1 MSDTNLNVKIT
12 ADNSSLKSAITE
24 STNILN
30 TNAKSMQ
37 NTTSGLGNAFKSLG
51 NMLSGLKQSFS
62 NLSSGVS
69 SSVAPSQNLNS
80 TLNNLNSTLNK
91 TATESQKAGAGVK
104 NFGDNINQA
113 KPSNEGFANSLNALS
128 AAFVGLYSAQ
138 KVVQFINDSKTAI
151 VQAESAFRGLE
162 AIVNNSGQS
171 MSEAMKVVART
182 TQDGL
187 LSTAEASKSLQNLL
201 ARGYNLDQAEQ
212 TLLRLKDAAAFNRQ
226 ANLSMG
232 EAVQSATE
240 GLKNENSVLVDNAG
254 VTKNVAKMWQEYAD
268 KIGVGYNELTQA
280 QKITAEYNG
289 ILAETQAQMGN
300 AEKAASG
307 LQGNQA
313 RLTTEFNNL
322 KETVGQALL
331 PVFNFL
337 TRALADIAEKFNMTI
352 RFVQSFGA
360 IIAYAGN
367 MTNAF
372 FKAITSGSFDRFKT
386 EVEQANKVLKEY
398 YENLYGNR
406 GATFASSGAAT
417 TGPKPP
423 EEVQEAN
430 NKDALKDAENT
441 SRLMIEKAK
450 QEADTKSSLYKAD
463 LDRLKLQLNKKL
475 ISYQEYAKQAI
486 ELENKIANSQ
496 KGFFETKLAQFQ
508 TLMGMN
514 PAKDQAV
521 SLQVEMEKA
530 KGEIARLEIEANKKA
545 DVIKGGGGIGGGG
558 GRGRRGP
565 TQLDIQQAGFELTKT
580 QLEVELALYQANKNA
595 KVAVIEDQF
604 ARFKISADTY
614 YESLDKLNNE
624 EAAKK
629 KQIIEA
635 QINQLK
641 NLKPEN
647 EVDRIKIK
655 QDQIRLESELK
666 IIEAERAE
674 GVLDNARKLNVENEE
689 RKKSIELRKLERQN
703 SNFVAAEDMKSIQID
718 QDFALKKIN
727 NEKIIQLDIDKEK
740 RLFENQLEYL
750 DMKKQLY
757 VGDLEQQEQIN
768 EQIENAKLEHTKR
781 MAQMNKDLVLEQKKD
796 YISLFNTTE
805 NSLAGFFTSV
815 SKQPRKIKDAFTDLF
830 TSIADQMVKLAAQK
844 YANQIMENTGIQD
857 FLKSMTTSGSGM
869 STGGGGGGTGGGLLG
884 GLMNMGSSMFGGLM
898 DMLPSFDV
906 GTNNVPKDM
915 VAKIHKGEKI
925 VPARYNN
932 EQSQSKNVSINN
944 QFVLSGPVDRR
955 TQMQIA
961 QTAGNSV
968 KAASMKNG

>member
-12 ADNSSLKSAITE
+12 ADNSSLKTAMNE

-30 TNAKSMQ
+30 TNAKNMQ
-37 NTTSGLGNAFKSLG
+37 NTTSGLGNAFKGLS
-51 NMLSGLKQSFS
+51 NVLSGLKQSFS
-62 NLSSGVS
+62 NLGSGMS
-69 SSVAPSQNLNS
+69 SSVAPTQNLNS
-80 TLNNLNSTLNK
+80 SLTGLNATMGK
-91 TATESQKAGAGVK
+91 TATETQKASAGVK
-104 NFGDNINQA
+104 DFGNNLGQA
-113 KPSNEGFANSLNALS
+113 KTPNEGFTNSLNSLS

-138 KVVQFINDSKTAI
+138 KVVQFINDSKTAV
-151 VQAESAFRGLE
+151 VQAESSFRGLE

-171 MSEAMKVVART
+171 MSAAMQVVART

-201 ARGYNLDQAEQ
+201 SRGYNLDQAEQ

-226 ANLSMG
+226 ANLSLG
-232 EAVQSATE
+232 EAVQTATE

-289 ILAETQAQMGN
+289 ILKETEAQIGN
-300 AEKAASG
+300 AAKASEG
-307 LQGNQA
+307 FQGNQA
-313 RLTTEFNNL
+313 RLNTEFTQL
-322 KETVGQALL
+322 KETVGQALM
-331 PVFNFL
+331 PIFNFL
-337 TRALADIAEKFNMTI
+337 TKVLTDMAEKFNMTI
-352 RFVQSFGA
+352 KFVQSFGA
-360 IIAYAGN
+360 VIAYAGQ
-367 MTNAF
+367 MTTAF
-372 FKAITSGSFDRFKT
+372 FKAITTGSFDRFKT
-386 EVEQANKVLKEY
+386 EVEQANQVLKEY
-398 YENLYGNR
+398 YQNLYANK
-406 GATFASSGAAT
+406 GATFASSG
-417 TGPKPP
+417 GPVAQPGGQTNSV
-423 EEVQEAN
+423 EEN
-430 NKDALKDAENT
+430 NKDALKSAENT
-441 SRLMIEKAK
+441 SRLVIEKAK
-450 QEADTKSSLYKAD
+450 QEADTKSTLYKAD

-475 ISYQEYAKQAI
+475 ISYQEYASKAI
-486 ELENKIANSQ
+486 ELEKKIADSQ
-496 KGFFETKLAQFQ
+496 KGFFETKIAQFQ

-530 KGEIARLEIEANKKA
+530 KGEIARLEIEANKRT
-545 DVIKGGGGIGGGG
+545 DVIRGGGGISGGG

-604 ARFKISADTY
+604 SRFKISAQQY
-614 YESLDKLNNE
+614 YAELDRLNNE

-629 KQIIEA
+629 KQIVEA
-635 QINQLK
+635 QIAQLK

-655 QDQIRLESELK
+655 QDQIKLESELK

-674 GVLDNARKLNVENEE
+674 GVLENARKLNVENEE
-689 RKKSIELRKLERQN
+689 RKKSIELRKLEREN
-703 SNFVAAEDMKSIQID
+703 SNFVAAEDMKSISLD
-718 QDFALKKIN
+718 QEFALRKIN
-727 NEKIIQLDIDKEK
+727 NEKMIQLDLDKEK
-740 RLFENQLEYL
+740 RLFENSLNYLEQ
-750 DMKKQLY
+750 KKALY
-757 VGDLEQQEQIN
+757 EGDVEQQEQIN

-805 NSLAGFFTSV
+805 NSLANFFSSV

-844 YANQIMENTGIQD
+844 YANQIMESSGIQD
-857 FLKSMTTSGSGM
+857 FLMSMTSSGGGM
-869 STGGGGGGTGGGLLG
+869 SMGSSGGGIGGGLIG
-884 GLMNMGSSMFGGLM
+884 GLMNAGSSMFSGLM
-898 DMLPSFDV
+898 NMLPSFDV

-915 VAKIHKGEKI
+915 IAKIHKGEKI

-932 EQSQSKNVSINN
+932 EQSMSKNVSVNN
-944 QFVLSGPVDRR
+944 QFILSGPVDRR